1 MTRSEASPAV
11 DETAIR
17 LIAGL
22 GNPGPEYAATRHNIG
37 FIVVD
42 HLAAQFGSA
51 WEKSVPQAREDAL
64 VARCGAVLL
73 VKPLSFMN
81 CSGYPLFA
89 VAQFYKI
96 EPEEILVVLD
106 DFALLL
112 GRLRLRARGGPGGHN
127 GLESVIVQFGTEEI
141 PRLRIGIGAAP
152 REGSVDH
159 VLGRFFDEEKPT
171 VRSTIDRAVEA
182 LKCVIDN
189 GLVSAMN
196 TFNPESVRGE
206 QT

>member
-1 MTRSEASPAV
+1 MTVPQIS
-11 DETAIR
+11 IR

-22 GNPGPEYAATRHNIG
+22 GNPGAEYAATRHNVG
-37 FIVVD
+37 FMVVD
-42 HLAAQFGSA
+42 QLATMFGSA

-64 VARCGAVLL
+64 TAKCGAVLL

-81 CSGYPLFA
+81 RSGYPLLA
-89 VAQFYKI
+89 VANFYKI
-96 EPEEILVVLD
+96 KPEEILIVLD
-106 DFALLL
+106 DFSLPL
-112 GRLRLRARGGPGGHN
+112 GRLRLRVSGGPGGHN
-127 GLESVIVQFGTEEI
+127 GLESIIVQFGTEEI

-152 REGSVDH
+152 REDWADY
-159 VLGRFFDEEKPT
+159 VLSRFFDDEKPIM
-171 VRSTIDRAVEA
+171 RSAIDRSVEA

-196 TFNPESVRGE
+196 TFNPEGVRGE

>member
-1 MTRSEASPAV
+1 MTLSENTTRVKRSIPP
-11 DETAIR
+11 IR

-22 GNPGPEYAATRHNIG
+22 GNPGLEYAATRHNIG
-37 FIVVD
+37 FMVID
-42 HLAAQFGSA
+42 QLASQFGSA

-64 VARCGAVLL
+64 LARCGAVLL

-81 CSGYPLFA
+81 RSGYPVFS

-96 EPEEILVVLD
+96 EPQEILVVLD
-106 DFALLL
+106 DFALPL
-112 GRLRLRARGGPGGHN
+112 GRLRLRERGGPGGHN
-127 GLESVIVQFGTEEI
+127 GLESMIVQFGTEEI

-152 REGSVDH
+152 CEGSADY
-159 VLGRFFDEEKPT
+159 VLSHFFDEEKPI

-182 LKCVIDN
+182 LKCAIDN

-196 TFNPESVRGE
+196 TFNKSEE
-206 QT
+206 I

>member
-1 MTRSEASPAV
+1 MTGSQALPPV
-11 DETAIR
+11 DETPIR

-42 HLAAQFGSA
+42 QLAAQFGSA

-64 VARCGAVLL
+64 LARCGAVLL

-81 CSGYPLFA
+81 RSGYPVFA

-96 EPEEILVVLD
+96 EPREILVVLD
-106 DFALLL
+106 DFALPL
-112 GRLRLRARGGPGGHN
+112 GRLRLRAAGGPGGHN
-127 GLESVIVQFGTEEI
+127 GLESVIVQFGTEGI

-182 LKCVIDN
+182 LKYTIDN

-196 TFNPESVRGE
+196 TFNPESIRDE
-206 QT
+206 QP